1 MTAPQAIDDL
11 VGKEILLVRGSRGRR
26 EGPGHERRVRA
37 RLDSI
42 DGVMVHATLLEDD
55 PHASASPT
63 KAGEHGTWHGHS
75 FVERDEYFIASLK
88 HTSAGKEHIDWW
100 QRNESGYTPVL
111 GDYAGR
117 YSYAAAIDMNDGL
130 DCIAVPAAAVLALAT
145 PEPYALSGRRFYDQR
160 GPVVENT
167 RANWAALLEA
177 SIGTGRKHA
186 AKPKPFRGRRQ
197 GIHTESGSLVVDAQ
211 RYPLDPFSIGEHTY
225 CVISRGHHDIHAFMA
240 KVRESWQWPLG
251 VPKHIWMKTM
261 PAPSPEY
268 TAWYQPVPEGTRGA
282 WPCTHVHEAYNEDAY
297 ENHHPDQAKGHRKS

>member
-145 PEPYALSGRRFYDQR
+145 PEPYALSGSSTTSEAPWSKT
-160 GPVVENT
+160 PVP
-167 RANWAALLEA
+167 
-177 SIGTGRKHA
+177 TGRHSSRPASAPGASMPRSRSRSA
-186 AKPKPFRGRRQ
+186 AAVRASTPNQAPWLSTPSATR
-197 GIHTESGSLVVDAQ
+197 
-211 RYPLDPFSIGEHTY
+211 SIRSASAST
-225 CVISRGHHDIHAFMA
+225 
-240 KVRESWQWPLG
+240 P
-251 VPKHIWMKTM
+251 
-261 PAPSPEY
+261 
-268 TAWYQPVPEGTRGA
+268 TA
-282 WPCTHVHEAYNEDAY
+282 
-297 ENHHPDQAKGHRKS
+297 